1 VSERCSSKTSQTDW
15 ARVDALEDDDIDYSD
30 IPEVTPEMFARAD
43 VRKGLQPL
51 APAPT
56 KRITLRLDAEVLD
69 WFKAQGRG
77 YQERIN
83 SLLRAYMEAQ
93 RRR

>member
-1 VSERCSSKTSQTDW
+1 VSKRSSSKTSLTDW
-15 ARVDALEDDDIDYSD
+15 ERVDALRDEDIDFSD
-30 IPEVTPEMFARAD
+30 IPEVTPEMFDRAV
-43 VRKGLQPL
+43 VRRDLQPL

-56 KRITLRLDAEVLD
+56 KRITLRLDAEVVD

-83 SLLRAYMEAQ
+83 SLVRAYMEAK